1 MKYQMAATLAALLS
15 CAPLAALA
23 QQQQAAPPPR
33 QAQPAQPAQP
43 GSGEPPLITVGR
55 VGETRYGWTNG
66 RAWFTL
72 DDTSKA
78 ALVLGIEQG
87 LILSVR
93 ENWDAMPKDAQP
105 TLTDTAGRLTVNGVA
120 FNQMVEQ
127 INEFYLDATN
137 LDIPVVD
144 VYEYVVMQA
153 KKTPQADLD
162 RFLENLRKTYH
173 LAENPP
179 KSPKKP

>member
-1 MKYQMAATLAALLS
+1 MKHNMAAMLALMLS
-15 CAPLAALA
+15 CTPLGASAR
-23 QQQQAAPPPR
+23 QQQAAPP
-33 QAQPAQPAQP
+33 AQQAQPAQP
-43 GSGEPPLITVGR
+43 GSGEAPLITVGR
-55 VGETRYGWTNG
+55 VGQTSYGWTNG

-72 DDTSKA
+72 DDNSKA
-78 ALVLGIEQG
+78 ALILGIEQG

-93 ENWDAMPKDAQP
+93 ENWAAMPKDVQP
-105 TLTDTAGRLTVNGVA
+105 ALSDTAGRLTVNGVA

-144 VYEYVVMQA
+144 VYEFVVMEA
-153 KKTPQADLD
+153 KKAPKEELD
-162 RFLENLRKTYH
+162 RFLANLRKTYH
-173 LAENPP
+173 LVENPA